1 MPVKASSPRTA
12 LGHRLSARSLI
23 PFHGRLALTRCL
35 VTALVG
41 SFAFTWGLVALSVSG
56 LVALSVDYHE
66 AEVALM
72 LLAFLV
78 FLPLFLWSFA
88 SPRQGRVMALL
99 FGGAAFMVSAA
110 WAIQRAVLA

>member
-1 MPVKASSPRTA
+1 MVARMPSTA
-12 LGHRLSARSLI
+12 WVI
-23 PFHGRLALTRCL
+23 VVF
-35 VTALVG
+35 VG
-41 SFAFTWGLVALSVSG
+41 SFGTTWVFTAMGVAWLVALG
-56 LVALSVDYHE
+56 VDYHE

-88 SPRQGRVMALL
+88 SPRQGRVMVLL
-99 FGGAAFMVSAA
+99 FGGAALMTSAA